1 MRDLSM
7 HVLDIVQ
14 NSIKAGA
21 KLIAVSFVRS
31 PESLLTFTVKDD
43 GCGMS
48 PEFLARVTDP
58 FTTTRTTR
66 RVGLGIP
73 MLKQSAEA
81 AGGSFSLESEV
92 GKGTVISAS
101 FDLRNI
107 DCIPMGE
114 LCDSLYTLV
123 LLNPDTPDFL
133 FTAHA
138 PDAEAEFDTRA
149 VRQDKLCRG
158 NDIAHFLFLDAFL
171 QNLRI
176 RRMNGGLPFFVYG
189 ALCRRYGIGKCDI
202 IKKYAAYIRFFQ
214 NHHIQ
219 FLLSSISYHI

>member
-21 KLIAVSFVRS
+21 KLIVVSFVRNA
-31 PESLLTFTVKDD
+31 EGILTFTVKDD

-81 AGGSFSLESEV
+81 AGGAFSLESEL

-114 LCDSLYTLV
+114 LCDSLFTLV
-123 LLNPDTPDFL
+123 LLNPDTPEFV
-133 FTAHA
+133 FTAQS
-138 PDAEAEFDTRA
+138 PEAEAEFDTRI
-149 VRQDKLCRG
+149 VRQAL
-158 NDIAHFLFLDAFL
+158 
-171 QNLRI
+171 
-176 RRMNGGLPFFVYG
+176 GGISLNEPDVSAWIKESIDEELKPILEVLP
-189 ALCRRYGIGKCDI
+189 
-202 IKKYAAYIRFFQ
+202 
-214 NHHIQ
+214 
-219 FLLSSISYHI
+219 